1 MDIFYKNGW
10 DEKTS
15 ALYLGGC
22 QMYCCTL
29 NPLVEMF
36 LLYQVFFLQDKE
48 RSWEEGNDWTD
59 ANDDNDDNDA
69 NGPKTTIMKP
79 NCRRMDELAAQGG
92 LNSRYGQHP

>member
-1 MDIFYKNGW
+1 
-10 DEKTS
+10 
-15 ALYLGGC
+15 
-22 QMYCCTL
+22 MYCCTL

-59 ANDDNDDNDA
+59 ANDDNDDNDDDGDNDG
-69 NGPKTTIMKP
+69 NGPKMTIMKP